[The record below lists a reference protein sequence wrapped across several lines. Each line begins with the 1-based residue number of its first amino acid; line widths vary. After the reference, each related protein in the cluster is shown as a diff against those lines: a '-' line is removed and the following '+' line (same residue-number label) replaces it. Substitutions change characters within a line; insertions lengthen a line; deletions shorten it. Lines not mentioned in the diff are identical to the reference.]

1 MTGVRSGQEQ
11 SLVESKMEPIGQM
24 HKELTDEIE
33 NANEY
38 MKAVI
43 NSYQD
48 DMLLAYK
55 LEMENVYKDYKQL
68 NEKLEK
74 WKEERRNNE
83 QLKSLKEEVGWFR
96 DESLSLHDRCEEQKE
111 MIIKMK
117 NTLEILS
124 DDKQYFQQQ
133 LFKSKRIGKL
143 LSKQLDEY
151 SAKFPDFRADEE
163 IFDDEQYYI
172 L

>member
-1 MTGVRSGQEQ
+1 
-11 SLVESKMEPIGQM
+11 
-24 HKELTDEIE
+24 
-33 NANEY
+33 
-38 MKAVI
+38 MK
-43 NSYQD
+43 
-48 DMLLAYK
+48 
-55 LEMENVYKDYKQL
+55 
-68 NEKLEK
+68 
-74 WKEERRNNE
+74 ERRMVKE
-83 QLKSLKEEVGWFR
+83 QLKTLKKRLGWVR

-151 SAKFPDFRADEE
+151 STKFPDFRADEE